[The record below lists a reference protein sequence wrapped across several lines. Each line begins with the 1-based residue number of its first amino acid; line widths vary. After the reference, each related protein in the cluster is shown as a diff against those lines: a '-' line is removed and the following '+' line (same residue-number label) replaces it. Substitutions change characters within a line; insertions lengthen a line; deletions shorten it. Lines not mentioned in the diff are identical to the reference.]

1 MYAKNKNSI
10 IKEFIV
16 FKGKVKEAIKNLNAV
31 HDEEILKDILKYDLL
46 TQKLNFTNTLC
57 YTWENQQQDWQ
68 NTQ

>member
-31 HDEEILKDILKYDLL
+31 HDEEILKDI
-46 TQKLNFTNTLC
+46 Q
-57 YTWENQQQDWQ
+57 
-68 NTQ
+68 